1 MTATA
6 APEPYVRALGRAA
19 MGALFFAFPL
29 LMTMEM
35 WELGF
40 HMDRGRLA
48 LFLIVSVA
56 LILGLSHFSGLRE
69 TRHLRDVITDA
80 FAAIAVGF
88 AVSAILLGLFAVYE
102 AGEPLDV
109 LAGKTALQAMPAA
122 LGAILARRQFSSGGQ
137 AETQAER
144 QAGYAGELFLMA
156 GGALFIAFSVAP
168 TEEMI
173 LIAHRMAAWQAAGLL
188 LLSLGLLH
196 MVVYRLGFAGQ
207 HSSESAAQ
215 AFFHFTLPG
224 YAIALAV
231 SLYMLWTFG
240 RTDGLSLVEVART
253 MIVLGFPAAIGAA
266 LARLVV

>member
-1 MTATA
+1 MTART
-6 APEPYVRALGRAA
+6 APEPYIRALGRAA

-40 HMDRGRLA
+40 HMERGRLA
-48 LFLIVSVA
+48 LFLVVSVG

-69 TRHLRDVITDA
+69 TRRRRDEIIDA
-80 FAAIAVGF
+80 FAALAVGF
-88 AVSAILLGLFAVYE
+88 AVSAVLLGLFAVYSR
-102 AGEPLDV
+102 GEPLDV
-109 LAGKTALQAMPAA
+109 VAGQTALQAMPAA
-122 LGAILARRQFSSGGQ
+122 LGAILARRQFAGAGDV
-137 AETQAER
+137 EPQAER
-144 QAGYAGELFLMA
+144 EAGYFGELFLMA

-173 LIAHRMAAWQAAGLL
+173 LIAHRMAPWQSAGLL

-196 MVVYRLGFAGQ
+196 LVVYRLGFAGQ
-207 HSSESAAQ
+207 HGSESPAQ
-215 AFFHFTLPG
+215 AFLQFSLPG
-224 YAIALAV
+224 YALALAV

-240 RTDGLSLVEVART
+240 RTDGLSVVETVRT